1 MGKKEIEITEKF
13 KYAINQATKG
23 RNLFITGRAGTGKST
38 LLRIIKEK
46 LENKKVISIVA
57 PTGVAALNVEGDTI
71 HKYFAFR
78 AGLDRELRDYKAP
91 KYLADLDIL
100 VIDEISMVRADLL
113 DWVDLSLRRRRKNNK
128 PFGGVQV
135 IFIGDLYQL
144 PPIVTDSEDSMYSQV
159 YFSPYFFA
167 ANSYR
172 EMEIEFIELDK
183 IFRQKNQEF
192 INILNDIRDG
202 QVTQETIEKLNKNCV
217 REITSADQDDY
228 ITLSTTNEH
237 ADRVN
242 EEKLYELNEEIFNST
257 GQVFGEFKPELYKA
271 DVNLKFAVGAKI
283 MTLTNTDEYVNG
295 SIGKIVGV
303 RKTKDGFEVEAKMQ
317 DTKQI
322 VTISEHTWSIE
333 RPTKTGESIKY
344 EIIGSFTQ
352 LPIRLAWAVT
362 VHKSQGK
369 TFSKV
374 IFERGRGTFAKGQL
388 YVALSRC
395 TSLNGL
401 VFSKPI
407 TMKDV
412 KVDLEITRFFQTKE
426 IPLSKLRNYLKSFVG
441 YVSTGGSEYSKAV
454 EIAIIGET
462 SKTEKFVF
470 ETLVNPE
477 RDLTQA
483 RENRLNDNEV
493 SIAPNMNE
501 IKNFIFKL
509 LNGTLIVTNN
519 LSQLRLI
526 AQFND
531 ARFNDGNGL
540 DMLTVSGDDYL
551 SQTALERAI
560 GIEKKY
566 LESPISEERVLNA
579 TFNQFQIH
587 DGFYFIPRNPKFD
600 RVKFLNQIFKIGFS
614 NAEKEKITAGAF
626 VSFKD
631 IPRTELE
638 EVIKENQL
646 DSKKVTNFAS
656 HVFSQ
661 LEISSKRNTKV
672 SKIEYEVLRNYQELF
687 GFSAVIAKVNKDKAV
702 KIKKGQ
708 TVCFTGSPPSDDKFK
723 KYSKE
728 NLRIAAIDYGL
739 VEVNGVTKTKC
750 DLLVAYDDSSMSNK
764 TKKAHEYGI
773 PVIAS
778 KEFLRIIG
786 IE

>member
-1 MGKKEIEITEKF
+1 MGKKEIEITDQF
-13 KYAINQATKG
+13 KYAISQANKG

-46 LENKKVISIVA
+46 LEDKKVISIVA

-78 AGLDRELRDYKAP
+78 AGLDKELRNYKAP

-113 DWVDLSLRRRRKNNK
+113 DWVDLSLRRRRKSNI

-144 PPIVTDSEDSMYSQV
+144 PPIVTDSEENIYSQF
-159 YFSPYFFA
+159 YYSPYFFA

-172 EMEIEFIELDK
+172 EMDIEFIELDK

-202 QVTQETIEKLNKNCV
+202 QVTQETINKLNKNCV
-217 REITSADQDDY
+217 REITLADQDEY

-242 EEKLYELNEEIFNST
+242 EEKLNELGNEIFTSN
-257 GQVFGEFKPELYKA
+257 GEVFGEFKPELYKA
-271 DVNLKFAVGAKI
+271 DTNLQFADGAKI
-283 MTLTNTDEYVNG
+283 MTLINTDDYVNG

-303 RKTKDGFEVEAKMQ
+303 TKVNDGFKIEAEMQ
-317 DTKQI
+317 DTKKT
-322 VTISEHTWSIE
+322 VTISEHTWNIE
-333 RPTKTGESIKY
+333 RPTKTGETIKY
-344 EIIGSFTQ
+344 EIVGSFKQ
-352 LPIRLAWAVT
+352 LPIKLAWAVT

-369 TFSKV
+369 TFNKI

-401 VFSKPI
+401 AFSKPI

-412 KVDLEITRFFQTKE
+412 KVDLEITRFFKTKN
-426 IPLSKLRNYLKSFVG
+426 IPLSKLHKYLKSFVG
-441 YVSTGGSEYSKAV
+441 YVSTGGNEHSKAV

-470 ETLVNPE
+470 ETLINPE
-477 RDLTQA
+477 RDLTRA
-483 RENRLNDNEV
+483 RENKLDDNQV

-509 LNGTLIVTNN
+509 LNDTLIVTSN

-531 ARFNDGNGL
+531 ELFDAGNGL
-540 DMLTVSGDDYL
+540 DNLTVSGEDYL
-551 SQTALERAI
+551 SQSALERAI
-560 GIEKKY
+560 GVEKKY
-566 LESPISEERVLNA
+566 MESTSSEERVSKA
-579 TFNQFQIH
+579 TLKEFQIN
-587 DGFYFIPRNPKFD
+587 DGFYFIPRNSKFN
-600 RVKFLNQIFKIGFS
+600 RVKFLKQIFKLEFS
-614 NAEKEKITAGAF
+614 EAEKEKITAGSF
-626 VSFKD
+626 VSFKS
-631 IPRTELE
+631 IPRSEVD
-638 EVIKENQL
+638 EVIKSNKL
-646 DSKKVTNFAS
+646 DSKRVANYARL
-656 HVFSQ
+656 VFNQ

-687 GFSAVIAKVNKDKAV
+687 NFSVELPKVVKDKVV

-708 TVCFTGSPPSDDKFK
+708 TVCFTGSPPSNH
-723 KYSKE
+723 KYKIYNKE
-728 NLRIAAIDYGL
+728 NLRKVALDYGL
-739 VEVNGVTKTKC
+739 IEVNGVTKTKC
-750 DLLVAYDDSSMSNK
+750 DLLVAYDDSSMSLK

-773 PVIAS
+773 PVISS
-778 KEFLRIIG
+778 KDFLRIIG